1 MTVKIVTDSTADI
14 PSELAQEL
22 GIEVVPLKVRFGT
35 EEFLDGMNLSSEE
48 FYQRLIEGPTLP
60 TTSQPSVGEFAE
72 VYRHLGEGSDGIMSI
87 HLSSKLSGTFNSA
100 KQASEEAKVGCPIEV
115 FDTLQASMA
124 VGLIVLAVARA
135 ANAGAGMEELTA
147 LAEDTSSRSEFF
159 VMLDTLE
166 YLKKGGRVGPAM
178 ALIGGILN
186 IKPMIILRDGEVN
199 ELAKERTRRKGV
211 ARLIRTAHEFGTIDD
226 MAILHSTTPDEA
238 DSLASNLS
246 RLLPEGRQPVISRAG
261 SVIGTYS
268 GPGAL
273 GIALIRSAT
282 S

>member
-35 EEFLDGMNLSSEE
+35 EEFLDGIDLSSEE
-48 FYQRLIEGPTLP
+48 FYQRLVQGPTLP
-60 TTSQPSVGEFAE
+60 TTSQPSVGEFTE
-72 VYRHLGEGSDGIMSI
+72 VYQRLGEGSDGIMSI
-87 HLSSKLSGTFNSA
+87 HVSSKLSGTFNSA
-100 KQASEEAKVGCPIEV
+100 KQASEQAESGCPIEV
-115 FDTLQASMA
+115 VDTLQASMA

-135 ANAGAGMEELTA
+135 ANAGAGMEELAA

-178 ALIGGILN
+178 ALIGGILS

-211 ARLIRTAHEFGTIDD
+211 ARLIRTAHEFGTVDD
-226 MAILHSTTPDEA
+226 IAILHSTTPDEA
-238 DSLASNLS
+238 ESLASNLS
-246 RLLPEGRQPVISRAG
+246 QLLPEGRQPVISRAG

-282 S
+282 T

>member
-35 EEFLDGMNLSSEE
+35 EEFLDGIDLSSEE
-48 FYQRLIEGPTLP
+48 FYQRLVQGPTLP
-60 TTSQPSVGEFAE
+60 TTSQPSVGEFTE
-72 VYRHLGEGSDGIMSI
+72 VYQRLGEGSDGIMSI
-87 HLSSKLSGTFNSA
+87 HVSSKLSGTFNSA
-100 KQASEEAKVGCPIEV
+100 KQASEQAEVGCPIEV
-115 FDTLQASMA
+115 VDTLQASMA

-135 ANAGAGMEELTA
+135 ANAGAGMEELAA

-178 ALIGGILN
+178 ALIGGILS

-211 ARLIRTAHEFGTIDD
+211 ARLIRTAQEFGSLED

-238 DSLASNLS
+238 QSLASDLE
-246 RLLPEGRQPVISRAG
+246 RLMPEGTQPVISRAG

-273 GIALIRSAT
+273 GVALIRSAT
-282 S
+282 T